1 MRSGTLISALL
12 SLSAAVSAC
21 STYKDCKCHD
31 SNTKVSP
38 PTRVSFPVPTTA
50 PAETLQLQNDGV
62 TKKACSIYQGWG
74 GNVKYDDDPHH
85 QCSGNVSSESGTIG
99 DIVIGTMDNCAWNT
113 ACQQA
118 GGSNFYQVCW
128 NKLNW

>member
-31 SNTKVSP
+31 SNTK
-38 PTRVSFPVPTTA
+38 
-50 PAETLQLQNDGV
+50 LQNDGV